1 MKLASHVTAA
11 ENVITTSCERAKESC
26 LRAKQLEKIG
36 DYTAACDALAEF
48 WPDRNTSPVV
58 ENLDMEGA
66 AQVLLRVGSLA
77 GWLGNVD
84 QINGGQETAKN
95 FITKAIELFEKL
107 EHTRGLAEARAEL
120 ARCYWNAGE
129 FDEARINLAKS
140 LEYLRGDFSDLKAS
154 VLIRAGMVE
163 ATAGRPDEALRLYE
177 ECVPIVQQSPEH
189 FLKGTL
195 HNSLATVLTRLSSAT
210 NREDYQDRALIEYSA
225 ASFHFEQAGNRRY
238 VASVENN
245 LGFLFFTIGRYDEA
259 HKHLDRARQLFLEL
273 RDVGTMAQVDDTRA
287 RTLLAEGKLKEA
299 ERYARLAV
307 KTLEKGDECSLL
319 VEALTTYGTIM
330 ARIGNHPRARLL
342 LQRAIE
348 VAETCGDL
356 EGAGR
361 ARLSV
366 IEELYHQTPA
376 SDLAATFHAAA
387 DVLESSQDPA
397 ARKRLIVAGAKV
409 IEALVA
415 AIQKYESPQPTGSWH
430 DFSLRREIKKI
441 ESRFIEQALRDAG
454 GSVSKASRLL
464 GFKHHQ
470 SLISLLGAR
479 HRDLQDHR
487 SIKRKR
493 NRQLISTRKEKKE
506 KATFRIRTALTILH
520 VEDHS
525 AVANLV
531 KDILSAEGIHV
542 DACASGG
549 EAWEILKRNEYYD
562 ALIVDNNLPIVSGL
576 ELVLRVRSMPHRRNM
591 PIIMFSADD
600 CEREAWRAGVS
611 AFLRKTEVDQ
621 LVSTIARLIYKRG
634 KA

>member
-1 MKLASHVTAA
+1 
-11 ENVITTSCERAKESC
+11 
-26 LRAKQLEKIG
+26 
-36 DYTAACDALAEF
+36 
-48 WPDRNTSPVV
+48 
-58 ENLDMEGA
+58 
-66 AQVLLRVGSLA
+66 
-77 GWLGNVD
+77 
-84 QINGGQETAKN
+84 
-95 FITKAIELFEKL
+95 LF
-107 EHTRGLAEARAEL
+107 
-120 ARCYWNAGE
+120 YN
-129 FDEARINLAKS
+129 
-140 LEYLRGDFSDLKAS
+140 
-154 VLIRAGMVE
+154 
-163 ATAGRPDEALRLYE
+163 
-177 ECVPIVQQSPEH
+177 
-189 FLKGTL
+189 
-195 HNSLATVLTRLSSAT
+195 
-210 NREDYQDRALIEYSA
+210 
-225 ASFHFEQAGNRRY
+225 
-238 VASVENN
+238 
-245 LGFLFFTIGRYDEA
+245 IGRYGQA
-259 HKHLDRARQLFLEL
+259 HKHLDRARSLFLGL
-273 RDVGTMAQVDDTRA
+273 KDVGTIAQVDDTRA

>member
-1 MKLASHVTAA
+1 MWMQKL
-11 ENVITTSCERAKESC
+11 
-26 LRAKQLEKIG
+26 
-36 DYTAACDALAEF
+36 
-48 WPDRNTSPVV
+48 
-58 ENLDMEGA
+58 
-66 AQVLLRVGSLA
+66 
-77 GWLGNVD
+77 
-84 QINGGQETAKN
+84 QEAM
-95 FITKAIELFEKL
+95 
-107 EHTRGLAEARAEL
+107 RY
-120 ARCYWNAGE
+120 C
-129 FDEARINLAKS
+129 DEAAPLVEQSQDHA
-140 LEYLRGDFSDLKAS
+140 LKGCFHNHY
-154 VLIRAGMVE
+154 GMVF
-163 ATAGRPDEALRLYE
+163 RR
-177 ECVPIVQQSPEH
+177 
-189 FLKGTL
+189 
-195 HNSLATVLTRLSSAT
+195 LATPE
-210 NREDYQDRALIEYSA
+210 NPEDYLDRALVEYAA
-225 ASFHFEQAGNRRY
+225 ASFHFEQAGSVRA
-238 VASVENN
+238 VARVENN
-245 LGFLFFTIGRYDEA
+245 LGFLYFTIGRYKDAYA
-259 HKHLDRARQLFLEL
+259 HLERARNLFIQLG
-273 RDVGTMAQVDDTRA
+273 DKGSVAQVDETRA
-287 RTLLAEGKLKEA
+287 RTLVSEGRLREA
-299 ERYARLAV
+299 DRIIKTAV
-307 KTLEKGDECSLL
+307 KALEKGGQQAVLA
-319 VEALTTYGTIM
+319 EALTTYGTVM

-376 SDLAATFHAAA
+376 SDLASTLHAAA
-387 DVLESSQDPA
+387 DVLENSQDPA
-397 ARKRLIVAGAKV
+397 ARKRLIAAGAKV
-409 IEALVA
+409 IEALLG

-464 GFKHHQ
+464 GFRHHQ

-611 AFLRKTEVDQ
+611 AFLRKTEIDQ